1 GVIVVLSIAIVV
13 KRRVARRKS
22 RIDRGV
28 YTPYGYGLSKIWKER
43 VERHLNGTVRV
54 RTEPRVFGTHY
65 SESFDMYQNN
75 KESIL
80 AICPGME
87 APPIRGIHAF
97 LMTARD
103 DAMNPPA
110 PRERIEEYCR
120 LYLWARHDLDPF
132 GEAEYKK
139 LCEVQSHLMAHVARA
154 AALHD
159 SGASNTPST
168 TCLRRNSAKHFS
180 MGRLHH
186 NLKAHAGKSSDVL
199 CTHSRSSTKS
209 DLTRMDR
216 THSSLKSPANISL
229 KRLSHGHRKGHE
241 LLVSLGEPPT
251 EPAVTVSTKSAQ
263 AVYSK
268 PLVRSDTDGI
278 PSVNVN
284 SANTAGQSRRGS
296 CQSDGSQTA
305 LIDLEPS
312 IVNPKSSTQAARNPR
327 SNDAFEVV
335 EKKSILGDSLVE
347 KTGRSD
353 KLNNE
358 QKAIVLELISKS
370 EFADTNISDRGIKR
384 TKIVTHQQGL
394 VDHLSLCPSSNGGA
408 RHVRTRTAVDEIA
421 LACSFHEAHP
431 ENLDPK
437 SLHVYMVLE
446 T

>member
-1 GVIVVLSIAIVV
+1 MQTQYIALAWFLILVTVGVIVVLSIAIVV

-65 SESFDMYQNN
+65 SESFDVYQNN
-75 KESIL
+75 KQVGFLYRAKAVDEFLKLKESIL

-139 LCEVQSHLMAHVARA
+139 LCDVQNHLMAHVARA

-199 CTHSRSSTKS
+199 CTHSRSSIKS
-209 DLTRMDR
+209 DLTRTDR

-251 EPAVTVSTKSAQ
+251 EPAVTMSTKTAQ
-263 AVYSK
+263 AIYSK

-278 PSVNVN
+278 PPVSVNA
-284 SANTAGQSRRGS
+284 ANTAGQSRRGS

-312 IVNPKSSTQAARNPR
+312 IVNPKSSTQIARNPR

-335 EKKSILGDSLVE
+335 EKKSILDGC
-347 KTGRSD
+347 RM
-353 KLNNE
+353 N
-358 QKAIVLELISKS
+358 Q
-370 EFADTNISDRGIKR
+370 
-384 TKIVTHQQGL
+384 
-394 VDHLSLCPSSNGGA
+394 
-408 RHVRTRTAVDEIA
+408 
-421 LACSFHEAHP
+421 LASCFSR
-431 ENLDPK
+431 
-437 SLHVYMVLE
+437 
-446 T
+446 

>member
-1 GVIVVLSIAIVV
+1 MQTQYIALAWFLILVTVGVIVVLSIAIVV

-54 RTEPRVFGTHY
+54 RTEPRVF
-65 SESFDMYQNN
+65 
-75 KESIL
+75 

-335 EKKSILGDSLVE
+335 EKKSILGV
-347 KTGRSD
+347 
-353 KLNNE
+353 
-358 QKAIVLELISKS
+358 
-370 EFADTNISDRGIKR
+370 
-384 TKIVTHQQGL
+384 
-394 VDHLSLCPSSNGGA
+394 P
-408 RHVRTRTAVDEIA
+408 
-421 LACSFHEAHP
+421 
-431 ENLDPK
+431 
-437 SLHVYMVLE
+437 LE
-446 T
+446 TLTGSGGGLPGRGANC

>member
-1 GVIVVLSIAIVV
+1 MQTQYIALAWFLILVTVGVIVVLSIAIVV

-75 KESIL
+75 KQVGFLYRAKAVDEFLKLKESIL

-132 GEAEYKK
+132 GEDEYKK
-139 LCEVQSHLMAHVARA
+139 LCEVQNHLMAHVARA

-186 NLKAHAGKSSDVL
+186 NLRAHAGKSSDVL

-209 DLTRMDR
+209 DFTRTDR

-241 LLVSLGEPPT
+241 LLVSLGEPST
-251 EPAVTVSTKSAQ
+251 EPAVTMSAKTAQ

-278 PSVNVN
+278 PPVNVN
-284 SANTAGQSRRGS
+284 AANTAGQSRRGS

-312 IVNPKSSTQAARNPR
+312 IVNPKSSAQVARNPR

-335 EKKSILGDSLVE
+335 EKKSILDV
-347 KTGRSD
+347 
-353 KLNNE
+353 
-358 QKAIVLELISKS
+358 
-370 EFADTNISDRGIKR
+370 
-384 TKIVTHQQGL
+384 
-394 VDHLSLCPSSNGGA
+394 P
-408 RHVRTRTAVDEIA
+408 
-421 LACSFHEAHP
+421 
-431 ENLDPK
+431 
-437 SLHVYMVLE
+437 LE
-446 T
+446 TLTGSGGGLPGRGTNC